1 MFAAKAIERNTNP
14 GMFSLI
20 VGKMFSDS
28 EIYYALGLSQ
38 KINSWSLTSWVMLLS
53 RQRSRKYILWN
64 SLIKQEQDMIIWESH
79 SSVNTVIL
87 WSTLIIRMF
96 SASWRSFL
104 HYQGRW
110 EALTPKKEKKQH
122 QEKTCVTN

>member
-1 MFAAKAIERNTNP
+1 MFAAKAIERNTKP
-14 GMFSLI
+14 RMFSLI

-64 SLIKQEQDMIIWESH
+64 SLIKQEQDVIIWESH

-96 SASWRSFL
+96 SASWRSFF
-104 HYQGRW
+104 
-110 EALTPKKEKKQH
+110 ALSRKMRGTNTKERKKTASRKNL
-122 QEKTCVTN
+122 CY